1 MFKRKYSTVTK
12 CISAIEKGFTA
23 DVEKGLVFTP
33 SGKVAT
39 KTTLNGYIQ
48 LCIRLNGH
56 TMYLL
61 AHQFIY
67 YLVNKKEVE
76 LIDHINENKKDNRI
90 SNLRSTTKQINAYN
104 SSKPKGV
111 CFCNYKK
118 KYISYIT
125 LNDKRIFLGYFNNY
139 DDARNIYI
147 KKKQEIFNKQL
158 ELCK

>member
-1 MFKRKYSTVTK
+1 MIKRKYSTKIK

-48 LCIRLNGH
+48 LCIRLKGH

-67 YLVNKKEVE
+67 YLVHKKEVE

-90 SNLRSTTKQINAYN
+90 SNLRSTSKQINAYN
-104 SSKPKGV
+104 SSKNKGYY
-111 CFCNYKK
+111 F
-118 KYISYIT
+118 
-125 LNDKRIFLGYFNNY
+125 DKRNNKYLSHIMINGFNKFLGYY
-139 DDARNIYI
+139 DTLEEAKNKYNEI
-147 KKKQEIFNKQL
+147 KQGF
-158 ELCK
+158 LCK